1 MASPP
6 RPASIYS
13 PDGLADAR
21 AAVTDVNR
29 LAEIDPLTRARI
41 VAMAL
46 AILHKD
52 RALRLNLQAEK
63 TEALILRIPRAVFQ
77 AGPRARR
84 LPRRVVLPVAPTPG
98 DAA

>member
-1 MASPP
+1 MASL

-13 PDGLADAR
+13 AEGLADAR
-21 AAVTDVNR
+21 AAVTDVDR

-63 TEALILRIPRAVFQ
+63 TEALILRVDPAVFR
-77 AGPRARR
+77 AGLRARR
-84 LPRRVVLPVAPTPG
+84 IPRRIVPPSTPTPG

>member
-1 MASPP
+1 MTSTP

-13 PDGLADAR
+13 ADGLADAR

-52 RALRLNLQAEK
+52 RALRLNRQDQP
-63 TEALILRIPRAVFQ
+63 TEALILRVEPAVFR
-77 AGPRARR
+77 AGLRARR
-84 LPRRVVLPVAPTPG
+84 QPHRIVLPVTPTPG

>member
-1 MASPP
+1 MASTP

-46 AILHKD
+46 AILRKD
-52 RALRLNLQAEK
+52 RALRLNLQDQKAE
-63 TEALILRIPRAVFQ
+63 AVIIPIARFQ
-77 AGPRARR
+77 FARRVRR
-84 LPRRVVLPVAPTPG
+84 LPAPHRVVLPVTPTPG